1 MEIVEA
7 EKVVEKKVEEKDDAS
22 QDDNEEIVD
31 DIEVKDEKKLNQF
44 RSDEDRLQYSWVM
57 DDEVQGKDD
66 VQ

>member
-31 DIEVKDEKKLNQF
+31 DVEVKDEKKLNQF
-44 RSDEDRLQYSWVM
+44 RSDEDKLQYSWVM